1 MRTLVVL
8 EQRTVALDEL
18 LRSTGTI
25 LVVDPLRRVLQLA
38 SQGPPH
44 DSVPDARQSYG
55 FLHLQKVQGP

>member
-1 MRTLVVL
+1 
-8 EQRTVALDEL
+8 
-18 LRSTGTI
+18 
-25 LVVDPLRRVLQLA
+25 VLQLA